1 MIREEFRKIL
11 LDQRG
16 AAVILWSGF
25 FISVPIYIFIARHLL
40 TNPRLGTSL
49 SVAEPARLV
58 LWLLTIIDVGYYIYW
73 RKRNFSADAISRDAR
88 GTKLLRALEEFKG
101 AVEERAAYVVS
112 TYVTRKVVVFA
123 IIEAIAVYGLVLALV
138 GRFVYDFYLL
148 CALTLVL
155 LAVEFPSA
163 GSLTAMV
170 DAAEHEPATH
180 ST

>member
-1 MIREEFRKIL
+1 MLREEFRKTL

-40 TNPRLGTSL
+40 TNPRIGASL

-58 LWLLTIIDVGYYIYW
+58 LWLLTIIDLGYYVYW
-73 RKRNFSADAISRDAR
+73 RKRNFTADAISRDAR
-88 GTKLLRALEEFKG
+88 GTKLLRALDEFNG

-112 TYVTRKVVVFA
+112 TYVTRKVVIFA
-123 IIEAIAVYGLVLALV
+123 IIEAIAVYGLVLALI

-155 LAVEFPSA
+155 LAVEFPFA
-163 GSLTAMV
+163 RSLAAV
-170 DAAEHEPATH
+170 VAAAEHEPATR
-180 ST
+180 

>member
-1 MIREEFRKIL
+1 MIRDEFRKTL

-40 TNPRLGTSL
+40 TNPKLGANV

-58 LWLLTIIDVGYYIYW
+58 LWLLAIVDLGYYGYW
-73 RKRNFSADAISRDAR
+73 RKRNFSAAAMMRAAR
-88 GTKLLRALEEFKG
+88 GTKLLRALEEFNG
-101 AVEERAAYVVS
+101 AVEQRAAYVIS
-112 TYVTRKVVVFA
+112 TYVTRKVVLFA

-138 GRFVYDFYLL
+138 GRFVQDFYLL
-148 CALTLVL
+148 CALTLIL

-163 GSLTAMV
+163 RSITAMV
-170 DAAEHEPATH
+170 DAAEHETATQ
-180 ST
+180 

>member
-1 MIREEFRKIL
+1 MIREEFRKTL

-40 TNPRLGTSL
+40 TNPRIGASL

-58 LWLLTIIDVGYYIYW
+58 LWLLTIIDLGYYVYW
-73 RKRNFSADAISRDAR
+73 RKRNFTADAISRDAR
-88 GTKLLRALEEFKG
+88 GTKLLRALDEFNG

-112 TYVTRKVVVFA
+112 TYVTRKVVIFA
-123 IIEAIAVYGLVLALV
+123 IIEAIAVYGLVLALI

-155 LAVEFPSA
+155 LAVEFPFA
-163 GSLTAMV
+163 RSLAAV
-170 DAAEHEPATH
+170 VAAAEYEPATR
-180 ST
+180 